1 MFLELI
7 EYILN
12 TNNLWNL
19 VEKGDKYDKEQDEL
33 LY

>member
-12 TNNLWNL
+12 TINLWNF
-19 VEKGDKYDKEQDEL
+19 VEKGDKYDKEPDEL